1 MTRNIK
7 EKYNF
12 LTPKVLNM
20 PSIVKEVLFN
30 TIVLHRNVF
39 MFFLKEYLEIYQE
52 IESEWGQYDPLSV
65 TFDMDLESNI
75 KLSFYTEGHKFCI
88 TYDRGE
94 LDQDDAELE
103 LKIDGK
109 RKLLVKEQPNNRP
122 MVTIE
127 RY

>member
-1 MTRNIK
+1 MNIK

-52 IESEWGQYDPLSV
+52 IASEWGQYDPLSV
-65 TFDMDLESNI
+65 AFDMDLESNI
-75 KLSFYTEGHKFCI
+75 KLSFYVEGHKFCI

-94 LDQDDAELE
+94 FDQYDAQIE
-103 LKIDGK
+103 LKIDGE
-109 RKLLVKEQPNNRP
+109 RKLLVQEQPENSP
-122 MVTIE
+122 MVKIE

>member
-1 MTRNIK
+1 MNIK

-12 LTPKVLNM
+12 LTPKVLGM
-20 PSIVKEVLFN
+20 PSLVKEVLFN

-52 IESEWGQYDPLSV
+52 IESKWGQYDPESV
-65 TFDMDLESNI
+65 VFDIDLESNI
-75 KLSFYTEGHKFCI
+75 KLSFYTESHKFCI
-88 TYDRGE
+88 TYDKGE
-94 LDQDDAELE
+94 LDQYDAELE

-109 RKLLVKEQPNNRP
+109 RKLLVKEHPNDRP